1 MPILLTLLGFLALL
15 WFFGAL
21 FLTRKKHWLALSLL
35 LAGTLGGL
43 VFLFRPVCVP
53 IENGEQQA
61 VQYRYSERQD
71 KDFYVKVFQ
80 QQDGKWHHCKTW
92 ISRQFFF

>member
-1 MPILLTLLGFLALL
+1 MPIVFSILGLLALL
-15 WFFGAL
+15 WFFGVV
-21 FLTRKKHWLALSLL
+21 FLTRKKRWMALGLL
-35 LAGTLGGL
+35 MAGTLGCL
-43 VFLFRPVCVP
+43 AFMFRPVCKP

-61 VQYRYSERQD
+61 TQYRYSERQD

-80 QQDGKWHHCKTW
+80 KQDGQWHHCKTW

>member
-1 MPILLTLLGFLALL
+1 MSIIFTLLGLLALL
-15 WFFGAL
+15 WFFGAA
-21 FLTRKKHWLALSLL
+21 FLARKKQWFALGLL
-35 LAGTLGGL
+35 VAGTLGGL
-43 VFLFRPVCVP
+43 AFIFRPVCLP

-61 VQYRYSERQD
+61 AQYHYSERQD

-80 QQDGKWHHCKTW
+80 QQNGQWHHCKTW